1 MVKYLRRIMN
11 LKQLYEYLLRVIK
24 STTDNSIGK
33 RKYVIVFSAD
43 TNRIDEH
50 GGPYKVYLGEEY
62 GRKNIKIDKEYRR
75 YSSIDD

>member
-50 GGPYKVYLGEEY
+50 RGPYKVYLGEEY

-75 YSSIDD
+75 YSSKDD

>member
-33 RKYVIVFSAD
+33 RKYVTVFSAD

-50 GGPYKVYLGEEY
+50 GGPLQGIFRRGIWK
-62 GRKNIKIDKEYRR
+62 KEY
-75 YSSIDD
+75 